1 MAGLVADAS
10 FIIALLNPSDAHH
23 LWAQSVFSLHE
34 REDIRSTTINLAEA
48 MVRPYQTGQ
57 AVEFE
62 DALAELEIRVWNL
75 REGDESPLTELR
87 AASNLK
93 MPDALVLFCAIRTS
107 SSVATA
113 DRALAL
119 TVRQRGLKTY
129 CPDE

>member
-23 LWAQSVFSLHE
+23 TWAQSVFSLHE
-34 REDIRSTTINLAEA
+34 REEIRTTTINLAEA

-62 DALAELEIRVWNL
+62 EALAELEIHVWDV
-75 REGDESPLTELR
+75 REGDESELAELR
-87 AASNLK
+87 ASSRLK
-93 MPDALVLFCAIRTS
+93 MPDALVFLCAIRTA

-119 TVRQRGLKTY
+119 TVRQSGLKAY
-129 CPDE
+129 YPQ